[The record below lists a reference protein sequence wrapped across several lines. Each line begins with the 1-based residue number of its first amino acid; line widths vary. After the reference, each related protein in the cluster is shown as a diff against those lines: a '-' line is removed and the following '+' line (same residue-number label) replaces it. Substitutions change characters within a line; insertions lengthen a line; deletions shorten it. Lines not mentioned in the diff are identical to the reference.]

1 MTTQR
6 QYKKK
11 KNVTKSYDKNYFT
24 FIKIILCV
32 STKLLNTSDI
42 RKLRAAKGEHAAQ
55 VSYCSL
61 AIYSLRSI
69 WGNQ

>member
-42 RKLRAAKGEHAAQ
+42 RKLRAAKGEHAA
-55 VSYCSL
+55 
-61 AIYSLRSI
+61 
-69 WGNQ
+69 